1 MIRFKD
7 LEDGAIFFTRGGEH
21 LQKVLEDDVNVNAVF
36 VGDSN
41 IGVLLNDNERTFTEE
56 EFKEISASDLVQEP
70 IEV

>member
-7 LEDGAIFFTRGGEH
+7 
-21 LQKVLEDDVNVNAVF
+21 LEDDVNVNAVF

>member
-1 MIRFKD
+1 MTRFKD

-21 LQKVLEDDVNVNAVF
+21 LQKVLEDDINVNAVF
-36 VGDSN
+36 VGDSS

-56 EFKEISASDLVQEP
+56 EFKEISASDSVQEP